1 MTDRLDDLLFSIG
14 EEQNDR
20 VDFDQMYADLLQKQK
35 EEEKKRSTRRSRF
48 VRYGA
53 MAACAVALVG
63 IGAAMV
69 NSSRFKAEAPAEAA
83 MTEECVEGSAAAEEA
98 PAEAAPAEE
107 PMMAEAQEA
116 ADTAA
121 TEAAPEEGAD
131 DKGFKST
138 ATAAGGAGVEIGT
151 CDDAWSRLKAAG
163 IEAEPYDS
171 EDAPEAGYAL
181 MTGEGGPQTFV
192 LVRFDAYEG
201 RITTAALDAQTVV
214 LCGGQGMTL
223 FGAAKGALQIA
234 RAKNEALKKAP

>member
-14 EEQNDR
+14 EEQNGR
-20 VDFDQMYADLLQKQK
+20 VDFDQMYADLLQKRK
-35 EEEKKRSTRRSRF
+35 EEEKKSSTRRSRF

-107 PMMAEAQEA
+107 PMMAEA
-116 ADTAA
+116 
-121 TEAAPEEGAD
+121 APEMKAD
-131 DKGFKST
+131 ET
-138 ATAAGGAGVEIGT
+138 AEAGEAAGGPWDGATLAMQTDDTDDIEIEIGV
-151 CDDAWSRLKAAG
+151 CPDAESRLKAAG
-163 IEAEPYDS
+163 IEAEPYDG

-181 MTGEGGPQTFV
+181 MTGEGEAIWNAGSGVYRVTLNGDIAEQ
-192 LVRFDAYEG
+192 LKE
-201 RITTAALDAQTVV
+201 
-214 LCGGQGMTL
+214 LC
-223 FGAAKGALQIA
+223 
-234 RAKNEALKKAP
+234 E

>member
-35 EEEKKRSTRRSRF
+35 EEEKKRSIRRSRF

-83 MTEECVEGSAAAEEA
+83 MTEECAEESA

-163 IEAEPYDS
+163 IAAEPY
-171 EDAPEAGYAL
+171 EGGGAPQEGYAL
-181 MTGEGGPQTFV
+181 MTGEGEAIWNAGSGVYRVTLNGDIAEQ
-192 LVRFDAYEG
+192 LKE
-201 RITTAALDAQTVV
+201 
-214 LCGGQGMTL
+214 LC
-223 FGAAKGALQIA
+223 
-234 RAKNEALKKAP
+234 E

>member
-20 VDFDQMYADLLQKQK
+20 VDFDQMYADLLKKHK
-35 EEEKKRSTRRSRF
+35 EEEKKRSIRRSRF

-63 IGAAMV
+63 IGAAMI
-69 NSSRFKAEAPAEAA
+69 NSSRPAPEAA
-83 MTEECVEGSAAAEEA
+83 IHAPMSDGYTAAAAAEEA

-116 ADTAA
+116 ADT
-121 TEAAPEEGAD
+121 AAPEEGAD

-163 IEAEPYDS
+163 IEAEPYDG

-181 MTGEGGPQTFV
+181 MTGEGEAIWNAGSGVYRVTLNGDIAEQ
-192 LVRFDAYEG
+192 LKE
-201 RITTAALDAQTVV
+201 
-214 LCGGQGMTL
+214 LC
-223 FGAAKGALQIA
+223 
-234 RAKNEALKKAP
+234 E

>member
-20 VDFDQMYADLLQKQK
+20 VDFDQMYADLLKKHK
-35 EEEKKRSTRRSRF
+35 EEEKKHSIRRSRF

-63 IGAAMV
+63 IGAAMI
-69 NSSRFKAEAPAEAA
+69 NSSRPAPEAA
-83 MTEECVEGSAAAEEA
+83 IHAPMSDGYTAAAAAEEA

-107 PMMAEAQEA
+107 PMMAEAQKA

-171 EDAPEAGYAL
+171 EDAPEEGYAL
-181 MTGEGGPQTFV
+181 MTGEGEAIWNAGSGVYRVTLNGDIAEQ
-192 LVRFDAYEG
+192 LK
-201 RITTAALDAQTVV
+201 AL
-214 LCGGQGMTL
+214 C
-223 FGAAKGALQIA
+223 
-234 RAKNEALKKAP
+234 E

>member
-35 EEEKKRSTRRSRF
+35 EEEKKRSIRRSRF

-69 NSSRFKAEAPAEAA
+69 NSSRFKAETPAEAA
-83 MTEECVEGSAAAEEA
+83 MTEECVEESAPAEEA

-107 PMMAEAQEA
+107 PMMAEA
-116 ADTAA
+116 
-121 TEAAPEEGAD
+121 APEMKAD
-131 DKGFKST
+131 ET
-138 ATAAGGAGVEIGT
+138 AEAGEAAGGPWDGATLAMQTDDTDDIEIGV
-151 CDDAWSRLKAAG
+151 CPDAESRLKAAG
-163 IEAEPYDS
+163 IAAEPYEG

-181 MTGEGGPQTFV
+181 MTGEGEAIWNAGSGVYRVTLNGDIAEQ
-192 LVRFDAYEG
+192 LKE
-201 RITTAALDAQTVV
+201 
-214 LCGGQGMTL
+214 LC
-223 FGAAKGALQIA
+223 
-234 RAKNEALKKAP
+234 E

>member
-14 EEQNDR
+14 EEQNGR

-35 EEEKKRSTRRSRF
+35 EEEKKRSIRRSRF

-69 NSSRFKAEAPAEAA
+69 NSSRPAPEAA
-83 MTEECVEGSAAAEEA
+83 IHAPMSDGYAAAAPAEEA

-163 IEAEPYDS
+163 IEAEPY
-171 EDAPEAGYAL
+171 EGGGAPEAGYAL
-181 MTGEGGPQTFV
+181 MTGEGEAIWNAGSGVYRVTLNGDIAEQ
-192 LVRFDAYEG
+192 LKE
-201 RITTAALDAQTVV
+201 
-214 LCGGQGMTL
+214 LC
-223 FGAAKGALQIA
+223 
-234 RAKNEALKKAP
+234 E

>member
-20 VDFDQMYADLLQKQK
+20 VDFDQMYADLLKKHK
-35 EEEKKRSTRRSRF
+35 EEEKKRSIRRSRF

-83 MTEECVEGSAAAEEA
+83 MTEECVEES
-98 PAEAAPAEE
+98 APAEE
-107 PMMAEAQEA
+107 PMMAAAPEA
-116 ADTAA
+116 ADTVA

-181 MTGEGGPQTFV
+181 MTGEGEAIWNAGSGVYRVTLNGDIAEQ
-192 LVRFDAYEG
+192 LKE
-201 RITTAALDAQTVV
+201 
-214 LCGGQGMTL
+214 LC
-223 FGAAKGALQIA
+223 
-234 RAKNEALKKAP
+234 E

>member
-14 EEQNDR
+14 EEQNGR

-35 EEEKKRSTRRSRF
+35 EEEKKRSIRRSRF

-83 MTEECVEGSAAAEEA
+83 MTEECVEESAPAAEGAAQEA
-98 PAEAAPAEE
+98 
-107 PMMAEAQEA
+107 PMMAAAQETEAPVATESAPKEEA
-116 ADTAA
+116 AD
-121 TEAAPEEGAD
+121 
-131 DKGFKST
+131 KGSKSKD
-138 ATAAGGAGVEIGT
+138 TAAGGAGVEIGT

-163 IEAEPYDS
+163 IAAEPYDS

-181 MTGEGGPQTFV
+181 MTGEGEAIWNAGSGVYRVTLNGDIAEQ
-192 LVRFDAYEG
+192 LKE
-201 RITTAALDAQTVV
+201 
-214 LCGGQGMTL
+214 LC
-223 FGAAKGALQIA
+223 
-234 RAKNEALKKAP
+234 E

>member
-35 EEEKKRSTRRSRF
+35 EEETKRSIRRSRF

-53 MAACAVALVG
+53 MAACAVALIG
-63 IGAAMV
+63 IGSAV
-69 NSSRFKAEAPAEAA
+69 INGSRPAPEAA
-83 MTEECVEGSAAAEEA
+83 IHAPMSDGYTAAAAAEEA

-107 PMMAEAQEA
+107 PMMAETQEA
-116 ADTAA
+116 ADTVA

-151 CDDAWSRLKAAG
+151 CDDAWGRLKAAG

-181 MTGEGGPQTFV
+181 MTGEGEAIWNAGSGVYRVTLNGDIAEQ
-192 LVRFDAYEG
+192 LKE
-201 RITTAALDAQTVV
+201 
-214 LCGGQGMTL
+214 LC
-223 FGAAKGALQIA
+223 
-234 RAKNEALKKAP
+234 E

>member
-69 NSSRFKAEAPAEAA
+69 NSSRPAPEAA
-83 MTEECVEGSAAAEEA
+83 IHAPMSDEYAAAAAAEEA

-107 PMMAEAQEA
+107 PMMAA
-116 ADTAA
+116 
-121 TEAAPEEGAD
+121 AAPEMKAD
-131 DKGFKST
+131 ET
-138 ATAAGGAGVEIGT
+138 AEAGEAAGGPWDGATLAMQTDDTDDIEIEIGV
-151 CDDAWSRLKAAG
+151 CPDAESRLKAAG
-163 IEAEPYDS
+163 IAAEPY
-171 EDAPEAGYAL
+171 EGGGAPQEGYAL
-181 MTGEGGPQTFV
+181 MMGEGEAIWNAGSGVYRVTLNGDIAEQ
-192 LVRFDAYEG
+192 LKE
-201 RITTAALDAQTVV
+201 
-214 LCGGQGMTL
+214 LC
-223 FGAAKGALQIA
+223 
-234 RAKNEALKKAP
+234 E

>member
-20 VDFDQMYADLLQKQK
+20 VDFDQMYADLLKKHK
-35 EEEKKRSTRRSRF
+35 EEEKKRSIRRSRF

-63 IGAAMV
+63 MGAAMV

-83 MTEECVEGSAAAEEA
+83 MTEECVEES
-98 PAEAAPAEE
+98 APAEE

-181 MTGEGGPQTFV
+181 MTGEGEAIWNAGSGVYRVTLNGDIAEQ
-192 LVRFDAYEG
+192 LKE
-201 RITTAALDAQTVV
+201 
-214 LCGGQGMTL
+214 LC
-223 FGAAKGALQIA
+223 
-234 RAKNEALKKAP
+234 E